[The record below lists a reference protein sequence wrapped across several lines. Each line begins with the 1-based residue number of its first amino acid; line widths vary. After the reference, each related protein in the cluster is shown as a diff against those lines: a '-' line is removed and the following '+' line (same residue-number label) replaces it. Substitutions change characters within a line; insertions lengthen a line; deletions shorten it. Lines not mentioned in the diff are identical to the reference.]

1 LSRPG
6 SEAVGTFSGPF
17 EGAATTK
24 RHTMNRIHKSFA
36 YFLRA
41 LFAGLLCNL
50 ALGMYSGAWAADT
63 LRPAVGK
70 PLQAAQ
76 GLMKEQKFKE
86 ALEKIG
92 EADAVSGK
100 TPYETTTI
108 ARMRIAAAAGAG
120 DMDTAAK
127 AYDTLSAG
135 KALSQQDEQVMTRAL
150 AAGYYRAKEY
160 AKAES
165 WAQRYQQAGGTD
177 PSVSLLLVQADYQA
191 GNYAAAA
198 KQMQDIVAA
207 QEKAGKA
214 PSQDQLD
221 LLRACYLKLSD
232 NVAYTA
238 TLEKLVTYYPKKD
251 YWTELLARVQRK
263 PGFSDRL
270 GLDVYRLMLLTGT
283 LGTANDYMD
292 MAELS
297 LQAGYPKEAQKVI
310 DQGYASKALGSGAEA
325 DRQKRLKAMADK
337 QSADDEKAL
346 GADVPKSADAYV
358 NTGYNLVLHGQNDKG
373 LAMMQKGLAA
383 PDIKHPDEARL
394 HLAQAY
400 LLAGRKD
407 EALKTLKTVQG
418 KDGSQDLARLYAL
431 AVQAGK

>member
-1 LSRPG
+1 M
-6 SEAVGTFSGPF
+6 
-17 EGAATTK
+17 K
-24 RHTMNRIHKSFA
+24 RLQKSFA
-36 YFLRA
+36 FFLRT

-50 ALGMYSGAWAADT
+50 ALGLYAGAWAADSA
-63 LRPAVGK
+63 RPQVGK

-76 GLMKEQKFKE
+76 ALMKEQKYKE

-92 EADAVSGK
+92 EADAVSNK
-100 TPYETTTI
+100 TPYETTMI
-108 ARMRIAAAAGAG
+108 ARMRIAAASGAG

-127 AYDTLSAG
+127 AFDTLVAG
-135 KALSQQDEQVMTRAL
+135 KSLSAQDEQVMMRAL
-150 AAGYYRAKEY
+150 AGGYYRAKDY

-177 PSVSLLLVQADYQA
+177 PAIGLLLVQADYQS
-191 GNYAAAA
+191 GNYAGAA

-214 PSQDQLD
+214 PGQDQLD
-221 LLRACYLKLSD
+221 LLRACYLKLND

-238 TLEKLVTYYPKKD
+238 TLEKLVAYYPRKD
-251 YWTELLARVQRK
+251 YWSELLARVQRK

-310 DQGYASKALGSGAEA
+310 DQGYAGKVLGNGADA

-337 QSADDEKAL
+337 QNADDEKAL
-346 GADVPKSADAYV
+346 GAEVPKSADAFV
-358 NTGYNLVLHGQNDKG
+358 NTGYNLVMHGQNDKG
-373 LAMMQKGLAA
+373 LGMMQKGIAA
-383 PDIKHPDEARL
+383 SDIKHPDEARL
-394 HLAQAY
+394 HLAEAY
-400 LLAGRKD
+400 LLVGRKE
-407 EALKTLKTVQG
+407 EALKTLKAVQG
-418 KDGSQDLARLYAL
+418 KDGSQDLARLYTL